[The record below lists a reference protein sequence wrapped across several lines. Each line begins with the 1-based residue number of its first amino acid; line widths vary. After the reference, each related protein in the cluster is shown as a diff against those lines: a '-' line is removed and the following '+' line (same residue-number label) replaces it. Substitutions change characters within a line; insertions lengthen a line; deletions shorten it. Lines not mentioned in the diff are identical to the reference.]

1 MGAITEEV
9 AYMAAVDS
17 RLSVDFYIK
26 VDYQEQNRRNV
37 VSLEQ
42 QQ

>member
-26 VDYQEQNRRNV
+26 VEQNTRNV